1 MRMKQEKSI
10 DFGSVRIH
18 KKAIAEIILTSVKE
32 VEGVSLLKQDF
43 LGTLIEMG
51 GGRRYPG
58 ITVSIDKSNQVSIEI
73 KVKIRYGL
81 NIQEIARQVQD
92 MVRSAIE
99 KTVDIDIKDIHVV
112 VYGIER
118 GEK

>member
-1 MRMKQEKSI
+1 MKREDSEL
-10 DFGSVRIH
+10 DFGAIKIH
-18 KKAIAEIILTSVKE
+18 KKAIAEIVLSSVKE

-43 LGTLIEMG
+43 LGSLLELG

-58 ITVSIDKSNQVSIEI
+58 ISVAIDKSNQVSIAI

-81 NIQEIARQVQD
+81 NVQEVARHVQD
-92 MVRSAIE
+92 VVRNAIE
-99 KTVDIDIKDIHVV
+99 KTVDIDIKDIHVI

>member
-1 MRMKQEKSI
+1 MKEDNEL
-10 DFGSVRIH
+10 DFGAIKIH
-18 KKAIAEIILTSVKE
+18 KKAIAEIIVTAVKDI
-32 VEGVSLLKQDF
+32 EGVSLLKQDF
-43 LGTLIEMG
+43 LGALVELG

-73 KVKIRYGL
+73 KVKIGYGL
-81 NIQEIARQVQD
+81 NIQEMARQVQD

>member
-1 MRMKQEKSI
+1 MREDNEL
-10 DFGSVRIH
+10 DFGAIKIH

-32 VEGVSLLKQDF
+32 IDGVSLLKQDF
-43 LGTLIEMG
+43 LGTLIELG

-99 KTVDIDIKDIHVV
+99 KTVEIDIKDIHVV

>member
-1 MRMKQEKSI
+1 MKEDNQL
-10 DFGSVRIH
+10 DFGGIKIH
-18 KKAIAEIILTSVKE
+18 KKAIAEIILSSIKE
-32 VEGVSLLKQDF
+32 IEGVSLLKQDF
-43 LGTLIEMG
+43 LGSLIELG

-58 ITVSIDKSNQVSIEI
+58 IVVAIDKTNEVSIEI

-81 NIQEIARQVQD
+81 NVQETARQVQD
-92 MVRSAIE
+92 TVRAAIE
-99 KTVDIDIKDIHVV
+99 QTVDIDIKDIHVV

>member
-1 MRMKQEKSI
+1 MKEETQV
-10 DFGSVRIH
+10 DFGAIKIH
-18 KKAIAEIILTSVKE
+18 KKAIAEIILTAVRDID
-32 VEGVSLLKQDF
+32 GVSFLQQDF
-43 LGTLIEMG
+43 WGTLLELA

-58 ITVSIDKSNQVSIEI
+58 ITVSIDKTNQVLIE
-73 KVKIRYGL
+73 VKIRIKFGL
-81 NIQEIARQVQD
+81 NIQETARHVQD
-92 MVRSAIE
+92 MIKSAIE